1 MVLKTE
7 ILIYNLSG
15 KRIPSKKFLNDL
27 IKKVLIL
34 LKEKNKVHLALVFI
48 DSEASQ
54 KLNKHWRNKNTATT
68 VLSFPLKENL
78 PSKLLEKEKI
88 LGDIFLCPEEIENQA
103 RKTKISVLFFYKTLI
118 VHSLLHLYGYSHHQ
132 KKEAQKMEILENK
145 IIGLLNK

>member
-15 KRIPSKKFLNDL
+15 RRIPSRKFLNDL
-27 IKKVLIL
+27 IQEVLIF
-34 LKEKNKVHLALVFI
+34 LKEKNKIHLALVFI
-48 DSEASQ
+48 DPNASR

-78 PSKLLEKEKI
+78 PLKLLEKEKA
-88 LGDIFLCPEEIENQA
+88 LGDIFLCPQEIEDQA
-103 RKTKISVLFFYKTLI
+103 KKAKIPVLFFYKKLI
-118 VHSLLHLYGYSHHQ
+118 VHSLLHLYGYSHNQ

-145 IIGLLNK
+145 IIDLLNK

>member
-27 IKKVLIL
+27 IKKALIL

-88 LGDIFLCPEEIENQA
+88 LGDIFLCPE
-103 RKTKISVLFFYKTLI
+103 
-118 VHSLLHLYGYSHHQ
+118 
-132 KKEAQKMEILENK
+132 
-145 IIGLLNK
+145 

>member
-48 DSEASQ
+48 DSDASQ
-54 KLNKHWRNKNTATT
+54 KFN
-68 VLSFPLKENL
+68 
-78 PSKLLEKEKI
+78 
-88 LGDIFLCPEEIENQA
+88 
-103 RKTKISVLFFYKTLI
+103 
-118 VHSLLHLYGYSHHQ
+118 
-132 KKEAQKMEILENK
+132 
-145 IIGLLNK
+145 